1 MKNWEEDEM
10 FSKKAPTA
18 EDLQQIEEQ
27 ELDVILEEANTL
39 FDKDTA
45 NNTESVIESK
55 VELTKQEL
63 EAIDEMVRIVEDP
76 NYISPVRAKRL
87 GDMEDVD
94 SGLEEISFD
103 EMEGM
108 SSELIDYEN
117 EYLNL
122 YDWSFL
128 TFLIILLFKKRAD
141 ALFFYL
147 ILFNTKL
154 SIA

>member
-1 MKNWEEDEM
+1 MKNWEDEM

-18 EDLQQIEEQ
+18 EDLQKIEEQ
-27 ELDVILEEANTL
+27 ELDGILEEANTL
-39 FDKDTA
+39 FDKETV

-55 VELTKQEL
+55 IELTKQEL

-87 GDMEDVD
+87 GNMEDVD

-122 YDWSFL
+122 YD
-128 TFLIILLFKKRAD
+128 
-141 ALFFYL
+141 
-147 ILFNTKL
+147 
-154 SIA
+154 

>member
-122 YDWSFL
+122 YD
-128 TFLIILLFKKRAD
+128 
-141 ALFFYL
+141 
-147 ILFNTKL
+147 
-154 SIA
+154 